1 MNYSKSFF
9 LIPVFTL
16 MVFFF
21 TNCEKDPAI
30 DDTLQTSSTTKT
42 FDLGEA
48 YTTLLAPAKPSN
60 AVVNMQ
66 SSSDAPIVI
75 NVEVVADATG
85 NTRKFERLIQPGEAM
100 SEEYPQLV
108 AMKAKVLFPP
118 ASGNSHLIFQAVYV
132 PTDTDNGFN
141 ASSWLSAG
149 TVCMNGDVK
158 SEPDQ
163 DADCLWEKVTLW
175 QAASKRDIDLEI
187 NLTGAHDMKVEI
199 EGPVGIFQDY
209 ELGAA
214 PAQPQFHKLSGEWED
229 VVAVHIFCK
238 KSPVNPCG
246 SCDYTYELCYK

>member
-21 TNCEKDPAI
+21 SNCEKEEVPT
-30 DDTLQTSSTTKT
+30 DTPQTSTMIKT
-42 FDLGEA
+42 FELGETF
-48 YTTLLAPAKPSN
+48 TTLLAPAKPSN

-66 SSSDAPIVI
+66 SSCEAPIVI
-75 NVEVVADATG
+75 NVEVIADATG
-85 NTRKFERLIQPGEAM
+85 NTRKFERLIQPGEAL

-108 AMKAKVLFPP
+108 AMKAKVLFLP
-118 ASGNSHLIFQAVYV
+118 ASGGKTLNFHAVYI
-132 PTDTDNGFN
+132 PTDNDNGFT

-149 TVCMNGDVK
+149 TICMNGDVK

-175 QAASKRDIDLEI
+175 QAASKRDINLEI
-187 NLTGAHDMKVEI
+187 TLTGAHDMKVEI

-214 PAQPQFHKLSGEWED
+214 PAQPQFQKLSGEWED
-229 VVAVHIFCK
+229 IVAVHILCK